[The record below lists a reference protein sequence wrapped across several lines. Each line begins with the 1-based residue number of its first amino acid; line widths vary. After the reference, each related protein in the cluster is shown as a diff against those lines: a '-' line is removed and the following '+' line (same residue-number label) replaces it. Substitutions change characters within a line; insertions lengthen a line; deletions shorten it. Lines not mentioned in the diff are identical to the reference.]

1 MQVSVVV
8 PTYSPDR
15 YVDFRECV
23 EALFEQTYDDVE
35 IVVVVDGNQV
45 VCEKAIED
53 YGDREDT
60 VVFCSEED
68 AGPLSRGNMGVIQ
81 ASGDVV
87 ALTDDDAV
95 PREDWIERLV
105 AAYEREDAIAV
116 GGRMVPEWVAGK
128 PAFLPAEFYWL
139 IGVTHDGFREEP
151 GEVRNTFGANL
162 SFRRD
167 VFMALGG
174 FKLAGMSP
182 SQIQGRE
189 TELCARMEE
198 AYGRGVWYDPDAVV
212 AHKVYDYRTDRGWL
226 ARRAFWQGVSKRGME
241 KFVPGAS
248 STESDFLRT
257 ILTESIPRRAAR
269 SLTSLTAAR
278 QLCWLLV
285 LTFLVGVGY
294 LYGIL
299 TFR

>member
-15 YVDFRECV
+15 YGDFRECV

-35 IVVVVDGNQV
+35 IVIVVDGNQV

-60 VVFCSEED
+60 VVFCSEAD

-128 PAFLPAEFYWL
+128 PEFLPAEFYWL

-212 AHKVYDYRTDRGWL
+212 AHKVYDYRTAKGWL

-248 STESDFLRT
+248 ETESDFLRT

>member
-15 YVDFRECV
+15 YADFCECV
-23 EALFEQTYDDVE
+23 DAIVEQTYEDVE
-35 IVVVVDGNQV
+35 IVIVVDGNRTV
-45 VCEKAIED
+45 YERALAD

-95 PREDWIERLV
+95 PRADWVERLV

-128 PAFLPAEFYWL
+128 PEFLPAEFYWL
-139 IGVTHDGFREEP
+139 VGVTHEGFREEP

-174 FKLAGMSP
+174 FKLAGLSP
-182 SQIQGRE
+182 SRIQGRE
-189 TELCARMEE
+189 TELCARMRST
-198 AYGRGVWYDPDAVV
+198 YGEGVWYDPEAIVS
-212 AHKVYDYRTDRGWL
+212 HKVYDYRTDRGWL
-226 ARRAFWQGVSKRGME
+226 VRRAFWQGVSKRGME
-241 KFVPGAS
+241 RIVPDSADA
-248 STESDFLRT
+248 ESDFLR
-257 ILTESIPRRAAR
+257 ILLTESVPRRAAR
-269 SLTSLTAAR
+269 SLTSATEAR
-278 QLCWLLV
+278 QLAWLLL

-294 LYGIL
+294 LYGLL